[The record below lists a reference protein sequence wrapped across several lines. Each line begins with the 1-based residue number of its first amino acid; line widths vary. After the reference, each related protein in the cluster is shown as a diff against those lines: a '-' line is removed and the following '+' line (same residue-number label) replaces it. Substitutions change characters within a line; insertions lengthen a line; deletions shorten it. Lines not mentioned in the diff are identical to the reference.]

1 MERLVLAQCRQTIS
15 FLLGVIF
22 CCLVFPSSAMA
33 SGWVV
38 QLGSF
43 SEEKNAKA
51 FVSRIKKKGYTPFV
65 IKGENSKWHKVRVGP
80 YPSKEEARQVVSDL
94 KKSQDISAMV
104 IFSKEAPPDQDDSA
118 DAIVSVDAIDI
129 VVSQLLIW
137 LKAWE
142 EGEIDK
148 YLSFYSENFKA
159 PNKSRSA
166 WERGRRYVLGRNSGT
181 TIQISDMV
189 MKQNDETIEM
199 SFTQDFKSDRISDI
213 GRKELT
219 WKNEGNGWKIIKES
233 WSPS

>member
-1 MERLVLAQCRQTIS
+1 MEKHNLTQSRQTFS
-15 FLLGVIF
+15 FLMGVVF
-22 CCLVFPSSAMA
+22 CCLVFPSSSIA

-43 SEEKNAKA
+43 GEEKNARD

-94 KKSQDISAMV
+94 RKRQDISAMV
-104 IFSKEAPPDQDDSA
+104 IFSKDAPPDQND
-118 DAIVSVDAIDI
+118 DAIANVDAIDI

-137 LKAWE
+137 LQAWE
-142 EGEIDK
+142 QGEIEK
-148 YLSFYSENFKA
+148 YLSFYSDNFKA
-159 PNKSRSA
+159 PNKSRRA
-166 WERGRRYVLGRNSGT
+166 WERGRRYILSRNSGI
-181 TIQISDMV
+181 TIQVSDME

-199 SFTQDFKSDRISDI
+199 SFTQDFKSDRVSDI
-213 GRKELT
+213 GRKELI
-219 WKNEGNGWKIIKES
+219 WKNEGNGWKIIKET